1 MGVAEGLC
9 YLHRTSLS
17 HHAKTSL
24 AEKFNNSVGS
34 SSVGSSSSSGGG
46 GGGSWY
52 NRGGNWEFVA
62 AIDKPNMLEHALTH
76 YPLIL
81 THYPLTLT
89 HFFSTFFL
97 FNLCR

>member
-24 AEKFNNSVGS
+24 AEKFSNSVGS

-46 GGGSWY
+46 GGSWY

-62 AIDKPNMLEHALTH
+62 VIDSPNMLEHALTH
-76 YPLIL
+76 Y
-81 THYPLTLT
+81 HLTLT
-89 HFFSTFFL
+89 LSPLTFPL
-97 FNLCR
+97 LNLCR